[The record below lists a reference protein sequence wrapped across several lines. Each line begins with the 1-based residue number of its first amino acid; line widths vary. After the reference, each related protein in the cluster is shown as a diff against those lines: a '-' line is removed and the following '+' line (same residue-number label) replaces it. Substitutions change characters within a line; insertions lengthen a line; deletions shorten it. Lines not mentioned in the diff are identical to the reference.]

1 MNYLIRLKHQQHTFW
16 RLLAFLLVFTLCL
29 ITSPFSKAADVETS
43 FETTD
48 LSGSF
53 TLGTSPNTVTF
64 TNGEA
69 KFAGIASLYHSG
81 SQAFM
86 VQNNTATVSF
96 ATPAAEFSVFLKAQS
111 GAAGATV
118 NVFDINDNLVD
129 SYSAT
134 TSWQE
139 LSITSGE
146 GISSIELINNS
157 SSYAV
162 FDDFSFTAL
171 TAVEPPEDPVKLDDP
186 ITLPIFSGGLKLVLE
201 PFSQELVAPVWGIN
215 APGIN
220 DYFYVIDQVGFIWGI
235 STASGEKVLIAD
247 LSALLV
253 DVGIE
258 ALGGFDERG
267 LLGLAFHPDFISNKT
282 LYTFSSQ
289 PVSGEADFSTM
300 PEGEN
305 ADHQGVLTRWFAD
318 IGGEGGLIIDL
329 ESAQEILRIDQPQ
342 FNHNGGAITF
352 DNNGLLYLALGD
364 GGGADDID
372 GQSFLGTAM
381 VGHGTSGNG
390 QDTSNV
396 LASILRID
404 PDGNNS
410 ENGAYGIPQD
420 NPFVGIS
427 GVDEIFAYGL
437 RNPYRISFDPVS
449 GSLYAGDVGQNDIE
463 EINNITSGSNY
474 GWNIREGSFG
484 FFANGDGEGYVYS
497 QSETMGT
504 IDPVVEY
511 DHDEGVAVIGG
522 FVYRGTSY
530 EDLLGRYV
538 FGDFNGRLFYLNN
551 ENTISEFQ
559 DKDDIDVGAILGFA
573 RDAGGELYV
582 LANENGL
589 PSGNSGALYKITLLP
604 NQSPVADA
612 GSAQTVNEGVLVTL
626 NAGGSSD
633 PDGDPLR
640 YQWTQSSGT
649 SVTLNNPTTASP
661 TFTAPN
667 VSSTSSLSFTVE
679 VNDGHL
685 ADNASVDITI
695 NNVEEDPGNDG
706 GGGGGGG
713 SLSFALILLALVFT
727 VKGLI
732 KPAATG
738 ND

>member
-1 MNYLIRLKHQQHTFW
+1 MNYLIRLKHQQHTPW
-16 RLLAFLLVFTLCL
+16 QLLAFLLIFILCL
-29 ITSPFSKAADVETS
+29 LTSPVSKAADVETS

-53 TLGTSPNTVTF
+53 TLGTAPNTVTF

-86 VQNNTATVSF
+86 VENNTATVSF
-96 ATPAAEFSVFLKAQS
+96 ATPAAELSVFLKAQS

-118 NVFDINDNLVD
+118 NVFDISDNLVD
-129 SYSAT
+129 SYTAT

-146 GISSIELINNS
+146 GISRVELINNS

-186 ITLPIFSGGLKLVLE
+186 IALPIFSGGLKLALE
-201 PFSQELVAPVWGIN
+201 PFSQELVAPVWGTN

-235 STASGEKVLIAD
+235 SMASGEKALTAD

-267 LLGLAFHPDFISNKT
+267 LLGLAFHPDFVSNKT

-289 PVSGEADFSTM
+289 PVFGEADFSTM

-352 DNNGLLYLALGD
+352 DNNSLLYIALGD

-381 VGHGTSGNG
+381 VGHGTDGNG
-390 QDTSNV
+390 QDTGNV
-396 LASILRID
+396 LATILRID

-410 ENGAYGIPQD
+410 ENGAYGIPPD

-449 GSLYAGDVGQNDIE
+449 GNLYAGDVGQNDIE
-463 EINNITSGSNY
+463 EINNITSGGNY

-497 QSETMGT
+497 QSETMDT
-504 IDPVVEY
+504 INPVVEY

-612 GSAQTVNEGVLVTL
+612 GSAQTVNEGDLVTL

-649 SVTLNNPTTASP
+649 SVTLNNPTAASP
-661 TFTAPN
+661 TFTAPS
-667 VSSTSSLSFTVE
+667 VSSTSSFSFTVE

-685 ADNASVDITI
+685 ADNASVEITV
-695 NNVEEDPGNDG
+695 NNVEEEDSGND
-706 GGGGGGG
+706 GGGGGG
-713 SLSFALILLALVFT
+713 SLSFVIFLLALVFT

-732 KPAATG
+732 TPLTPG
-738 ND
+738 NN

>member
-1 MNYLIRLKHQQHTFW
+1 M
-16 RLLAFLLVFTLCL
+16 
-29 ITSPFSKAADVETS
+29 SKAADVDTS

-53 TLGTSPNTVTF
+53 TLGTAPNTVTF

-69 KFAGIASLYHSG
+69 KFAAIASLYRSG

-96 ATPAAEFSVFLKAQS
+96 TTPAAELSVFLKAQS

-118 NVFDINDNLVD
+118 NVFDIDDNLVD
-129 SYSAT
+129 SFTAT

-139 LSITSGE
+139 LNITSSE
-146 GISSIELINNS
+146 GISTVELINNT

-171 TAVEPPEDPVKLDDP
+171 NTSEPPDDPVKLDDP
-186 ITLPIFSGGLKLVLE
+186 IALPIFSGGLKLVLE
-201 PFSQELVAPVWGIN
+201 PFSQGLVAPVWGTN

-235 STASGEKVLIAD
+235 SAALGDKTLIAD
-247 LSALLV
+247 LSASLV
-253 DVGIE
+253 DVGIDE
-258 ALGGFDERG
+258 LGGFDERG
-267 LLGLAFHPDFISNKT
+267 LLGLAFHPDFVSNKT

-289 PVSGEADFSTM
+289 PVSAVADFSTM
-300 PEGEN
+300 PAGEN
-305 ADHQGVLTRWFAD
+305 ADHQGVLTQWFAD
-318 IGGEGGLIIDL
+318 IGGEGGLTIDP

-352 DNNGLLYLALGD
+352 DNNNLLYIALGD
-364 GGGADDID
+364 GGGADDTD

-381 VGHGTSGNG
+381 VGHGSGGNG
-390 QDTSNV
+390 QDKGNV
-396 LASILRID
+396 LGTILRID
-404 PDGNNS
+404 PAGNNS

-437 RNPYRISFDPVS
+437 RNPYRISFDAVS
-449 GSLYAGDVGQNDIE
+449 GNLYAGDVGQNDIE
-463 EINNITSGSNY
+463 EINNITSGGNY

-484 FFANGDGEGYVYS
+484 FFANGDNAGYVYS

-504 IDPVVEY
+504 IDPVAQY
-511 DHDEGVAVIGG
+511 DHGEGSAVIGG
-522 FVYRGTSY
+522 FVYRGTSN
-530 EDLLGRYV
+530 EDLQGRYV

-551 ENTISEFQ
+551 ENTLSEFQ
-559 DKDDIDVGAILGFA
+559 DKDEIDVGAILGFA

-589 PSGNSGALYKITLLP
+589 PDGSSGALYKMTLLP
-604 NQSPVADA
+604 NQPPLADA
-612 GSAQTVNEGVLVTL
+612 GSAQTVNEGVVVTL

-633 PDGDPLR
+633 PDGDILM
-640 YQWTQSSGT
+640 YQWSQSSGT
-649 SVTLNNPTTASP
+649 SVTLHNPTTASP
-661 TFTAPN
+661 TFTAPGVN
-667 VSSTSSLSFTVE
+667 STTGLSFTVE

-685 ADNASVDITI
+685 ADNASVDITV
-695 NNVEEDPGNDG
+695 NNIEEDSG
-706 GGGGGGG
+706 GSGGG
-713 SLSFALILLALVFT
+713 SLSLAVILLALVFT

-732 KPAATG
+732 KQG
-738 ND
+738 